1 MARSQ
6 VSESIAFL
14 RSDRAVREAHPRYRA
29 SVVWVA
35 VMGAAA
41 SSFTGALLFGSL
53 PTIARDLHTTTSVI
67 SWLGIAPSIAF
78 AVSMPLFG
86 KIGDLYGHRRV
97 FIVGWAAAAVLSLA
111 AAASPNAGWLIALRT
126 AGQLAGTSTSPAAYG
141 VLARVFPA
149 DERAGPYARV
159 TVALAISPIVGVAI
173 GGPLVTSVGWRVM
186 FVGQGLVSALAVLV
200 ALALLPETPRREG
213 VRFDIAG
220 VCTLAIGLTTVLLAV
235 NRTRSWGVDNP
246 VIWVLGVVG
255 IAALVMFGFVEHRV
269 GEPLLAPAMLRNRT
283 VAAAMS
289 TSALVNAGF
298 NGLDVMIGFAAAA
311 LFRYDAS
318 TISWINAV
326 RAMGFA
332 LGAAGARRFLGARP
346 GHQVVMLGHLVVAV
360 SFAVVAYGASREN
373 AAVFIV
379 AIVVGSFGTGFGRPS
394 LATAITNAVGAAD
407 AGVANGANNMAHQVG
422 ASVGQTAL
430 IAIAASATTGSIAV
444 ACLVAS
450 GFAALSVLSAA
461 RLRHGEGTAVSRD
474 ARPAPR

>member
-1 MARSQ
+1 MLSDS
-6 VSESIAFL
+6 VAFL
-14 RSDRAVREAHPRYRA
+14 RADRDERARHPRYQA

-86 KIGDLYGHRRV
+86 KVGDLYGHRRV
-97 FIVGWAAAAVLSLA
+97 FIVGWAIAAVLSLA
-111 AAASPNAGWLIALRT
+111 ASAAPNAGWLIALRT

-141 VLARVFPA
+141 VLARVFPPE
-149 DERAGPYARV
+149 ERAGPYARV

-186 FVGQGLVSALAVLV
+186 FVGQGIASALAVLV
-200 ALALLPETPRREG
+200 ALVLLPETPRRTG
-213 VRFDIAG
+213 VRFDVLG
-220 VCTLAIGLTTVLLAV
+220 VCTLAVGLTTMLLAV
-235 NRTRSWGVDNP
+235 NRVHSWGTDNP
-246 VIWVLGVVG
+246 VIWLLGVVG
-255 IAALVMFGFVEHRV
+255 VGGLAAFVIVEHRV
-269 GEPLLAPAMLRNRT
+269 AEPLLAPAMLRNRT

-289 TSALVNAGF
+289 TSMLVNAGF
-298 NGLDVMIGFAAAA
+298 NGLDVLIGFAAAS
-311 LFRYDAS
+311 LFAYDAS

-332 LGAAGARRFLGARP
+332 LGAAGARRYLAAQPAHR
-346 GHQVVMLGHLVVAV
+346 VVMLGHTVVAT
-360 SFAVVAYGASREN
+360 SFAVVAYGAWREN
-373 AAVFIV
+373 AAVLIV
-379 AIVVGSFGTGFGRPS
+379 AIVIGSFGTGFGRPS
-394 LATAITNAVGAAD
+394 LATAITNAVGPGD

-422 ASVGQTAL
+422 ASIGQTTL
-430 IAIAASATTGSIAV
+430 IAIAASATGGSIAV

-450 GFAALSVLSAA
+450 VFAAMSVASAS
-461 RLRHGEGTAVSRD
+461 RLRAVAS
-474 ARPAPR
+474 PG